1 MKIIDYENL
10 FIYMS
15 LIFAVSIFIILLYG
29 CAYANIKPP
38 MQIFEN
44 FEVNKDL
51 KSEILPLLKGYENK
65 GTDSENKLISELIIK
80 IENKTITVTDLTS
93 LIELLKKISPP
104 KEDIKKESDVVS
116 GTKNETVKGD
126 TVKTE
131 IAKSDTVKSETA
143 SI

>member
-1 MKIIDYENL
+1 MKVIDYENL

-29 CAYANIKPP
+29 CAYSNIKPP

-93 LIELLKKISPP
+93 LIDLLKKISPA

-116 GTKNETVKGD
+116 GTKSEIVKVE

-131 IAKSDTVKSETA
+131 IAKGDTVKSGTT

>member
-1 MKIIDYENL
+1 MKVMDYENL

-29 CAYANIKPP
+29 CAYSNIKPP

-93 LIELLKKISPP
+93 LIDLLKKISPA

-116 GTKNETVKGD
+116 GTKSEIVKGE

-131 IAKSDTVKSETA
+131 IAKDDTVKSGTT